1 MRHRYIEATIKNVMG
16 FQMNIRTAAGAAL
29 IGLLANATTASA
41 LDSASKFAGSQSEKY
56 FESEFG
62 KTLPPIGYV
71 QFCATNQDEC
81 KTKGGKTDK
90 LSMTPARWNLLYQ
103 VNTYVNHK
111 IAPVSDQ
118 DLYGEPER
126 WAYPTDAGDCE
137 DYVLLKKRFL
147 QGLGFAV
154 DALLITVVLDENGD
168 GHAVLSVT
176 TDGGDFVLDNRRND
190 VLRWNE
196 TNYKFLKRQS
206 QSDPLQWVAL
216 EKDETISSGY
226 IATRTHH

>member
-1 MRHRYIEATIKNVMG
+1 M
-16 FQMNIRTAAGAAL
+16 GAAL

-41 LDSASKFAGSQSEKY
+41 LDNASKMTANAQSGRY

-71 QFCATNQDEC
+71 QFCAT
-81 KTKGGKTDK
+81 KPGRSARPGAGKDRR
-90 LSMTPARWNLLYQ
+90 LAMSPDRWNLLYQ
-103 VNTYVNHK
+103 VNTYVNGK

-137 DYVLLKKRFL
+137 DYVLLKKRYL
-147 QGLGFAV
+147 EGLGFAA

-168 GHAVLSVT
+168 GHAVLI
-176 TDGGDFVLDNRRND
+176 GHNG
-190 VLRWNE
+190 RWR
-196 TNYKFLKRQS
+196 LCSR
-206 QSDPLQWVAL
+206 
-216 EKDETISSGY
+216 
-226 IATRTHH
+226 